1 MDRFFVQYSRAINI
15 TVNILLVVLCG
26 ISYAL
31 LLVLYITQ
39 GMWTESFMFVD
50 RGSLP
55 PTTAVPLVGVLLAG
69 ATSTLLTR
77 SVEHSVWIRLLGGES
92 DLLPTNIFKPD
103 EIHQRSQW
111 SVSPF
116 ARLLYVFEGRSWLLR
131 ISGLLLFGTAI
142 LNPILLY
149 GVRPEIGLRARPPQS
164 HKVILRSL
172 VSFRVSTRKL
182 GRTVSK
188 PTRKTEQVG

>member
-1 MDRFFVQYSRAINI
+1 MDRFFVQHSRAINI

-69 ATSTLLTR
+69 AISALLTR

-92 DLLPTNIFKPD
+92 GLLPTNIFKPD
-103 EIHQRSQW
+103 EIHPRSQW

-116 ARLLYVFEGRSWLLR
+116 ARLLYVFKGRSWLLR
-131 ISGLLLFGTAI
+131 VSGLLLFGTAI

-149 GVRPEIGLRARPPQS
+149 GVRSEIVHEGTTITIPQS
-164 HKVILRSL
+164 DLAFSGFIPG
-172 VSFRVSTRKL
+172 FD
-182 GRTVSK
+182 
-188 PTRKTEQVG
+188 EEVGQDSE

>member
-1 MDRFFVQYSRAINI
+1 MDRFFVQHSRAINI

-55 PTTAVPLVGVLLAG
+55 PTTAFPLVGVLLAG
-69 ATSTLLTR
+69 ATSALLTR

-116 ARLLYVFEGRSWLLR
+116 ARLLYVFKGRSWLLR

-149 GVRPEIGLRARPPQS
+149 GVRPEIIHEGTTTTIPQS
-164 HKVILRSL
+164 DLAFSGFIPG
-172 VSFRVSTRKL
+172 FD
-182 GRTVSK
+182 
-188 PTRKTEQVG
+188 EEVGQDSE